1 MARRSFL
8 DRLAGTIRLTES
20 LSLVEDSQAVV
31 RALSVVQWVGILQA
45 LGSVVV
51 LLVFDESAVAWA
63 VAVATALFLVSWA
76 WLAVTGDMFGSV
88 VIALLGA
95 PVPIYVHVRLGGYA
109 YSGGSLFFGITVASA
124 AALLLGRRAAMLVVA
139 GFSGAA
145 VVLGFLESSLRA
157 SRVPPDPTLTSLL
170 FVVVLVTNLTVV
182 PPVLVYLLGKVR
194 SERERAEGLLLNM
207 LPADVA
213 SELKRTGS
221 TTPRRYDS
229 ISVMFADIV
238 GFTPIAS
245 EMRPVDVVENLNV
258 VFTRFDE
265 LAEKYRVEKIRT
277 IGDSYMAAAGVP
289 VARPDHA
296 HALAAMALEM
306 LDYARQS
313 PFSFRIGINSGPVV
327 AGIIGSRKF
336 QYDVWGDTV
345 NTAARMESHGVTG
358 RIQITGATNEL
369 LRGEFRTTPRG
380 PIEVKGKGTL
390 DTWFLEGA
398 TESAPKE

>member
-63 VAVATALFLVSWA
+63 VAGATALFLVSWA

-258 VFTRFDE
+258 VFTASTSSPRSTGSRRSE
-265 LAEKYRVEKIRT
+265 PSATPTWRLPESRSPGPTTPTLWRRWHSRCSTTPGRVR
-277 IGDSYMAAAGVP
+277 
-289 VARPDHA
+289 
-296 HALAAMALEM
+296 
-306 LDYARQS
+306 S
-313 PFSFRIGINSGPVV
+313 PFGSASTPDRSSPASSVLANS
-327 AGIIGSRKF
+327 S
-336 QYDVWGDTV
+336 T
-345 NTAARMESHGVTG
+345 TSGVT
-358 RIQITGATNEL
+358 
-369 LRGEFRTTPRG
+369 P
-380 PIEVKGKGTL
+380 
-390 DTWFLEGA
+390 
-398 TESAPKE
+398 